1 MQNAC
6 LEIERVVRAALAT
19 YSNVHRGSGHHGLAS
34 TRLYDQAKDVVL
46 DCLGLDRK
54 KYVVVFCSPRRAARL
69 TNELALGTY
78 QVVSS
83 QELGLPFGIR
93 AVAVRRSALPRGIPF
108 EAGGGTARLSAA
120 DWVLWANGAD
130 RFEAGTPAIVNAIAL
145 ARALQI
151 MPKGLHC
158 AFAGKITSSTSSTLS
173 SSVDATLDGLTGRV
187 LLERLRATLLGGNA
201 QVPTAAGARPY
212 VNLDNAASTPT
223 FEPIWDAVR
232 LAWRLT
238 PAQRPAL
245 VGETRATCSAFL
257 SAPAATYDVL
267 FTSNTTE
274 AINLVAASLGK
285 TGADGAPVVL
295 TTYLEH
301 NSNELPW
308 RSVEGH
314 GVVRLGVDAEG
325 ALDLIELEA
334 QLRAYNRD
342 KSHGRQRITLVAVT
356 GASNVLGL
364 FPPVPDI
371 VRLAH
376 GYGAKVLVDA
386 AQLVAHRPIQMDAW
400 DVDYLAFSG
409 HKVYAPFGT
418 GVLVARKG
426 LLSFSSTELDVIRA
440 SGEENIGGIA
450 ALGLALRLVTRIG
463 FDVLAEEEQ
472 ALLRRALTGL
482 AGLPKV
488 RVRGTRDPASPR
500 LDQKSG
506 IVIFDVKGMLP
517 SRVARELAERAGVG
531 VRSGCHCAHLLIKRL
546 LKVPRWAERLQYL
559 MLTLASGMSLPGVV
573 RVSFGLQTTRQD
585 VDTFLAALADVAA
598 RSPRKPFAR
607 EMRAFVD
614 AASRDVFAP
623 LA

>member
-1 MQNAC
+1 MPNAY
-6 LEIERVVRAALAT
+6 LEIERVARAALAT

-34 TRLYDQAKDVVL
+34 TRLYDQAKDIVL

-54 KYVVVFCSPRRAARL
+54 KYVVVFCSPRRATRL

-78 QVVSS
+78 QIVSS
-83 QELGLPFGIR
+83 QERGLPLGMR
-93 AVAVRRSALPRGIPF
+93 AVAIQRKALPRGIPF
-108 EAGGGTARLSAA
+108 EAGGGTARLSAT
-120 DWVLWANGAD
+120 DWVLWAKGAD
-130 RFEAGTPAIVNAIAL
+130 RFEPGTPAIVNAIAF

-151 MPKGLHC
+151 LRKGPHC
-158 AFAGKITSSTSSTLS
+158 TLAGPITSSSSG
-173 SSVDATLDGLTGRV
+173 DATPDGLVGRD
-187 LLERLRATLLGGNA
+187 LLDRLRATLIGGNA
-201 QVPTAAGARPY
+201 HVPTAAGARPY

-223 FEPIWDAVR
+223 FEPIWDAAR

-238 PAQRPAL
+238 PAQRPA
-245 VGETRATCSAFL
+245 VVDETRATCCEVL
-257 SAPAATYDVL
+257 GAPAATYDVL

-274 AINLVAASLGK
+274 AINLVAVSLGK
-285 TGADGAPVVL
+285 ADRTDCDPVVL

-325 ALDLIELEA
+325 AINLAELEA

-342 KSHGRQRITLVAVT
+342 RSHGRQRITLVAVT
-356 GASNVLGL
+356 GASNVLGV

-386 AQLVAHRPIQMDAW
+386 AQLVAHRRIQMDAW
-400 DVDYLAFSG
+400 AVDYLAFSG

-426 LLSFSSTELDVIRA
+426 LLSFSATELDAIRA

-472 ALLRRALTGL
+472 ALLRRTLTGL

-488 RVRGTRDPASPR
+488 RVHGTRDPASPR

-517 SRVARELAERAGVG
+517 GRVARELAGRAGVG
-531 VRSGCHCAHLLIKRL
+531 VRYGCHCAHLLIKRL

-573 RVSFGLQTTRQD
+573 RVSFGLQTTCQD
-585 VDTFLAALADVAA
+585 VDTFLEALADVAQ
-598 RSPRKPFAR
+598 RSRRKPFAR
-607 EMRAFVD
+607 EMQAFVD
-614 AASRDVFAP
+614 AASRDVYAP